1 MILAQSTA
9 ALHLQSTVVAH
20 AISGNHTFL
29 DQILHTLQGFLGD
42 DEDGPAKIPIDSQN
56 ITNGS
61 KFWILLYT
69 RWAKNIQ
76 ITCNKSKNPWGHVP
90 DQADANTKCPRW
102 RRSSPSRT
110 PPVVSGYPA
119 PTALQVVMGEP
130 WCPRPTSCR
139 QRRCR
144 TVMQSGDAVWTI
156 LAIPY
161 LRNSH
166 KVSNFKLSA
175 FLVGNF
181 RNCLFQQDF
190 CIKKPFLAYDV
201 RSGSFQG
208 VLACWW
214 HHVGGIMLV
223 DQNLY
228 HTESYRF
235 NHFKSTNILLK
246 WLNVIKKT
254 SLPFLQRKLG
264 PKHLQP
270 PSPGAKLWQ
279 DPSQNQLGLPSRI
292 DTSSVHL
299 QTSKVD
305 VFLPGLASPWASFN
319 YDSLR
324 VYHGS
329 WFIMDV

>member
-90 DQADANTKCPRW
+90 DQADANTKRPRW

-246 WLNVIKKT
+246 WLNVIKKNIPT
-254 SLPFLQRKLG
+254 FPSEKTGTQT
-264 PKHLQP
+264 P
-270 PSPGAKLWQ
+270 PTPQ
-279 DPSQNQLGLPSRI
+279 
-292 DTSSVHL
+292 
-299 QTSKVD
+299 
-305 VFLPGLASPWASFN
+305 
-319 YDSLR
+319 
-324 VYHGS
+324 S
-329 WFIMDV
+329 WS